1 MILCVTAN
9 AAIDKT
15 AIISPFRL
23 NEIHRPQQLI
33 ALAGGKGC
41 NVARGL
47 QTLGARPVVT
57 GWVGGGA
64 GQFIENGLHREG
76 IETAF
81 VHIEGESRTCLSIL
95 DRENGTLTE
104 IYERGEPVPT
114 DKLAELV
121 AVFARLAPNYRAV
134 ALSGSLPAG
143 VPTDFYAR
151 LIENAHSANVPVYLD
166 TSGEPLRLAL
176 EARPFLIKPN
186 SDEFAALTGQSL
198 SDPAAL
204 AQAALALSAQ
214 YGVNVVLSLGADG
227 AIAVCNGEAMHARP
241 ESIEIVSAV
250 GSGDCML
257 AGVIYG
263 LTRKFSMEV
272 ALRYGI
278 AAGTAN
284 ALRLGAG
291 VFTLEDFNRILP
303 AISVTRY

>member
-9 AAIDKT
+9 AAVDKT

-23 NEIHRPQQLI
+23 NAIHRPQQLI
-33 ALAGGKGC
+33 ALPGGKGC

-47 QTLGARPVVT
+47 KTLGASAVVA

-64 GQFIENGLHREG
+64 GQFIETGLHREG

-81 VHIEGESRTCLSIL
+81 VHVEAESRTCLSIL

-104 IYERGEPVPT
+104 VYERGEPIAE
-114 DKLAELV
+114 DKLTELL
-121 AVFARLAPNYRAV
+121 ALFERLVPNYRAA
-134 ALSGSLPAG
+134 ALSGSLPGG
-143 VPTDFYAR
+143 VPPDFYAR
-151 LIENAHSANVPVYLD
+151 LIVSAHAADVPVYLD

-176 EARPFLIKPN
+176 PARPFLIKPN

-204 AQAALALSAQ
+204 AQAALAVSAQ
-214 YGVNVVLSLGADG
+214 YGVNIILSLGADG
-227 AIAVCNGEAMHARP
+227 AIAVCEGEAMHARP

-257 AGVIYG
+257 AGVMYG
-263 LTRKFSMEV
+263 LTRKFSMEI

-291 VFTLEDFNRILP
+291 LFTLEDFNRILP
-303 AISVTRY
+303 TITVTRY